1 MEVESNIVDDRGTG
15 QPQAQEILRSFC
27 ENGFKGDDEKAG
39 LVLGRPP
46 EEIRDMIDGDVDVDD
61 DLVMKVRGIA
71 EERGIQLQ

>member
-1 MEVESNIVDDRGTG
+1 MEVESKIVDDRGTD
-15 QPQAQEILRSFC
+15 QSQAQEILRSFC